1 MKRPCD
7 VVEEILRIYGYNNIE
22 IPSQVRSSLTVKG
35 ELDKNNKLQNH
46 VAEQLVGCGFNEILN
61 NSLTKVSY
69 YENGETYKLENCVKL
84 MNPLSQDL
92 AVLRQT
98 LLFGGLESIARNANR
113 RMPDLKF
120 FEFGNCYYFDP
131 EKNQEKVDENG
142 ETLKASAE
150 SSKKILAAYSED
162 YHLGLW
168 LTGKRVNGNWA
179 HADEETSVYE
189 MKAYVLNIFKRLGV
203 PFGALVFGEE
213 KNDIFSI
220 ATTITQRGGKKIA
233 EFGIVTK
240 KVAKKLDVEA
250 PVFFADINWTNL
262 MKLIKKVTVTYYDLS
277 KFPAVS
283 RDLALLVDEGVEF
296 AQIEAAAYQAEKKL
310 LKEVKLFDVYEGKNL
325 EAGKKSYAVNFTLQS
340 EEKTL
345 NDKAIEA
352 IMTKIEQ
359 NICKATGATVR
370 GK

>member
-1 MKRPCD
+1 
-7 VVEEILRIYGYNNIE
+7 
-22 IPSQVRSSLTVKG
+22 
-35 ELDKNNKLQNH
+35 
-46 VAEQLVGCGFNEILN
+46 
-61 NSLTKVSY
+61 
-69 YENGETYKLENCVKL
+69 
-84 MNPLSQDL
+84 
-92 AVLRQT
+92 
-98 LLFGGLESIARNANR
+98 
-113 RMPDLKF
+113 MPDLKF
-120 FEFGNCYYFDP
+120 FEFGNCYYFAP
-131 EKNQEKVDENG
+131 ERNQEKVDENG

-179 HADEETSVYE
+179 HADEESSVYE

-250 PVFFADINWTNL
+250 PVYFADINWTNL

-352 IMTKIEQ
+352 IMSKIEQ
-359 NICKATGATVR
+359 SICKATGATVR